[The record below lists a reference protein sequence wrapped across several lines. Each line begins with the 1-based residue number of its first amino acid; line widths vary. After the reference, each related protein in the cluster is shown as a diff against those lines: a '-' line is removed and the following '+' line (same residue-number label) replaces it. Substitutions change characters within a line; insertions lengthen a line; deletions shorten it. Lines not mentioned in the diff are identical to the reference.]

1 VTVRAAKTGQGFAGV
16 AAGASSTTGPLIP
29 HRSLFSLHS
38 ACVGSVAVLLLD
50 GAGGGDG
57 L

>member
-1 VTVRAAKTGQGFAGV
+1 MTVRAAKTGQGFAGV